1 MRDSLRIFGQ
11 FFRFTGSSIACAVVD
26 LLIFAL
32 ISSAL
37 NLQTA
42 VLVTLA
48 TVVARLASGVL
59 NFGLNRGFSFQDLGS
74 GSGDV
79 RTQGVRYTMLFLV
92 QMCASALLV
101 VALSIMPLPLVMVK
115 AFVDGSL
122 FVLSYFVQRNWVF
135 KRDTHTQAVRAKGGK
150 RGEVK
155 SKKTYSAI

>member
-1 MRDSLRIFGQ
+1 M
-11 FFRFTGSSIACAVVD
+11 
-26 LLIFAL
+26 
-32 ISSAL
+32 
-37 NLQTA
+37 
-42 VLVTLA
+42 TLA

-135 KRDTHTQAVRAKGGK
+135 KRDTHMQAVRAKGGK